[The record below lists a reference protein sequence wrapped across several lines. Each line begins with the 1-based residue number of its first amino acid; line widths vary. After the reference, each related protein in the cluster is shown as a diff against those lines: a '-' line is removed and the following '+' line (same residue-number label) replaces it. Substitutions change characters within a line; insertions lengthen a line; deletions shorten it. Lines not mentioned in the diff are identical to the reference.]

1 MENLI
6 EGNGSGFKW
15 TKESLFEYQDD
26 KLLVSCRISSYRD
39 VYERLKILS
48 SEIHLSE
55 VEELSSLCSS

>member
-1 MENLI
+1 MVS
-6 EGNGSGFKW
+6 NGQ
-15 TKESLFEYQDD
+15 KESLFEYQEY
-26 KLLVSCRISSYRD
+26 KLLVSCRISSSRD